1 MTAEPA
7 GLELPTPGCEEAL
20 KELYEFLDGE
30 LTVERRST
38 IRLHLEGCQQCYEAF
53 DFEAELRIVVSTRC
67 REAVPESL
75 RDRVA
80 AALRQVSE
88 GGGEVPAP

>member
-1 MTAEPA
+1 MSIEP
-7 GLELPTPGCEEAL
+7 GELAATPDCEESL

-38 IRLHLEGCQQCYEAF
+38 IRLHLEGCQPCYEAF

-67 REAVPESL
+67 REQVPDEL
-75 RDRVA
+75 RARVA
-80 AALRQVSE
+80 EALRQVSE
-88 GGGEVPAP
+88 GGELSS